1 MFEWFFNND
10 RMMRERRASER
21 RKEPASNQPSRF
33 LRMLRSNTK
42 SIDAR
47 YDAAVTSEDNRRH
60 WAAADGM
67 SAVAANS
74 PEVRRTLRNR
84 SRYEIANNS
93 YARGISLTLANDC
106 VGTGPRLQMLTDDD
120 EANRFV
126 EQEFFA
132 WADAIGLA
140 EKLRTMRLARVSD
153 GESFGLL
160 TSNPRIESPV
170 QLDLKLIEA
179 EQVASPTFDL
189 DRGRYIDG
197 ISFDSFGNPVA
208 YDVLTDHPGDNIFSR
223 FDSYKTVNVAA
234 IIHYFRCDR
243 PGQIRGIPD
252 ITPALPLFAQLRRF
266 TLAVLAAAET
276 AADFAGIL
284 YTDAPAG
291 GEADS
296 AEPFE
301 TIELEKRMLLTM
313 PGGWKMSQMHSEQ
326 PATTSAEFK
335 KEVLNEIARCL
346 NMPFN
351 VAAGNSSGYN
361 YASGRLDHQTYFKSI
376 RVEQSQ
382 IARTILDRILRA
394 WLREAILI
402 EGYLPTSLRMLDS
415 TFEHQWFWDG
425 QEHVDPAKEAN
436 AQKIRLA
443 SHTTTLANEF
453 ARQGRDW
460 EAELKQRAKELS
472 LMRELGLTTEDGGK
486 HSSNNEATDVNI
498 DNLPTEA

>member
-1 MFEWFFNND
+1 MLKLLSGILSRGSD
-10 RMMRERRASER
+10 R
-21 RKEPASNQPSRF
+21 KD
-33 LRMLRSNTK
+33 RSLVRGRSARHPFSLTRLLG
-42 SIDAR
+42 R
-47 YDAAVTSEDNRRH
+47 YDAATTTVDNVRH
-60 WAAADGM
+60 WAAADGL
-67 SAVAANS
+67 SASAANS

-106 VGTGPRLQMLTDDD
+106 VGTGPRLQMLTGDDW
-120 EANRFV
+120 ANHFV
-126 EQEFFA
+126 EQEFLA
-132 WADAIGLA
+132 WTDAIGLA

-160 TSNPRIESPV
+160 TSNPRIQSPV
-170 QLDLKLIEA
+170 QLDFKLVEA
-179 EQVASPTFDL
+179 EQVTSPTLTL
-189 DRGRYIDG
+189 DGNRYFDG
-197 ISFDSFGNPVA
+197 IRFDEHGNA
-208 YDVLTDHPGDNIFSR
+208 ISYDVLREHPGDEQYSLTDNY
-223 FDSYKTVNVAA
+223 DSIGSDSV
-234 IIHYFRCDR
+234 IHYFRSER

-291 GEADS
+291 GEADA

-301 TIELEKRMLLTM
+301 PIELEKRALLTM
-313 PGGWKMSQMHSEQ
+313 PGGWKMSQMHAEQ
-326 PATTSAEFK
+326 PATTYAEFK
-335 KEVLNEIARCL
+335 KELLNEIARCL

-376 RVEQSQ
+376 RVEQAQ
-382 IARTILDRILRA
+382 IARTILDRILYA

-402 EGYLPTSLRMLDS
+402 EGYLPNSLRTLDS

-425 QEHVDPAKEAN
+425 HEHVDPAKEAR
-436 AQKIRLA
+436 AQHIRL
-443 SHTTTLANEF
+443 SNHTTTLAHEY

-460 EAELKQRAKELS
+460 EAELKQRAKEVS
-472 LMRELGLTTEDGGK
+472 LMRELGLSIDSTSQTPEEETDDEDTAV
-486 HSSNNEATDVNI
+486 EQ
-498 DNLPTEA
+498 PR